1 MKCTPPDQRP
11 FALEDLRKGYAFTP
25 ELDLL
30 AAQLAVWSHPTRLR
44 IFALLDQVEQMCV
57 CDISEVLGITV
68 SAVSQNLA
76 KMRAQRMVKYRRDAQ
91 TLYYA
96 LTDHPV
102 NVALRGLVAAAQE
115 AEGE

>member
-1 MKCTPPDQRP
+1 MKCVPPEDRP
-11 FALEDLRKGYAFTP
+11 VDLQALTETYRFTP

-30 AAQLAVWSHPTRLR
+30 AASLAVWSHPTRMR

-57 CDISEVLGITV
+57 CDLAEVLGISV

-76 KMRAQRMVKYRRDAQ
+76 RMRAHQLVKFRRDAQ
-91 TLYYA
+91 TLYYS

-102 NVALRGLVAAAQE
+102 NRMLRPMVAELRE
-115 AEGE
+115 REGD